1 MSTDRPTQSET
12 HRERSTDD
20 EFTKTRSQSYPG
32 DSARLNGH
40 ELVAI
45 DEWLPGKAPSPY
57 DIDLTD
63 SYEYRTRYWRCRKC
77 GHERNHR
84 DEFTTPCEEPQPQT
98 PLEAGGY
105 SIDEPRTRRALT
117 EAIDVDFAQLGPIY
131 EVVSESESTYKV
143 DVDEET
149 CTCPDFEQCQPDSG
163 CKHLRRVDL
172 EIRTGLVPSPDG
184 AFQR

>member
-1 MSTDRPTQSET
+1 MSTDRPIQSET
-12 HRERSTDD
+12 HRGRSTDD
-20 EFTKTRSQSYPG
+20 EFTNDRSQHYPG
-32 DSARLNGH
+32 DTARLNGH

-84 DEFTTPCEEPQPQT
+84 DEFTTHCEEPQPAT

-105 SIDEPRTRRALT
+105 SIDEPRTW
-117 EAIDVDFAQLGPIY
+117 
-131 EVVSESESTYKV
+131 
-143 DVDEET
+143 
-149 CTCPDFEQCQPDSG
+149 
-163 CKHLRRVDL
+163 
-172 EIRTGLVPSPDG
+172 PSV
-184 AFQR
+184 